1 MEGDGIPFVNRLVRG
16 ALVQLIPDIIA
27 FIPNIVIF
35 QYNPE
40 KMTRSLTPYSATPAT
55 NGGKVM
61 TAPDA
66 QPFNPEEK
74 ISFALHLNATEG
86 LSAYNPITMATG
98 VASRIAAL
106 RKMVKPTSGMLSDI
120 KGSAMALKN
129 KTSANAL
136 SRPSQPMTF
145 LIYGPGL
152 ILPVRITTFSVEETL
167 HTPLLYP
174 YDATVTL
181 ELSVQTPEQF
191 CCSNIPFK
199 DLAVSAYN
207 LTKLQED
214 ALALANAANGVEDIL
229 SLFL

>member
-1 MEGDGIPFVNRLVRG
+1 MEGDGIPFVNKLIRG
-16 ALVQLIPDIIA
+16 ALVQLIPDVIA

-40 KMTRSLTPYSATPAT
+40 KVTRSLTPYNPTPTA
-55 NGGKVM
+55 NGGRVA
-61 TAPDA
+61 TAPDTE
-66 QPFNPEEK
+66 PFNPEEK
-74 ISFALHLNATEG
+74 IAFALHLNATEG
-86 LSAYNPITMATG
+86 LGAYNPITMATG

-120 KGSAMALKN
+120 KGSAMALMN
-129 KTSANAL
+129 KTSSSL
-136 SRPSQPMTF
+136 SRPSRPITF

-152 ILPVRITTFSVEETL
+152 IVPVRITTFSVEESL

-174 YDATVTL
+174 HDATVTL
-181 ELSVQTPEQF
+181 ELVVQTPEQF
-191 CCSNIPFK
+191 CCSNIQFK
-199 DLAVSAYN
+199 DLAISAYN

-214 ALALANAANGVEDIL
+214 ALALANLANGVEDIL